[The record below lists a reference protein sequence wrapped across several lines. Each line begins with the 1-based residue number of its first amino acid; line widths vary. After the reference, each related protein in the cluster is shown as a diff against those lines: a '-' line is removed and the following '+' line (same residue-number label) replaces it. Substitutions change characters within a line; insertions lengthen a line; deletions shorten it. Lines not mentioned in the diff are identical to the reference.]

1 MQERSESRSRTGEVD
16 LRHLELRYTEVPG
29 GGYLGIVN
37 ERETERM
44 GTSKNK
50 SLAESLHYFMYS
62 MERVCPASDKIGI
75 DISACLGRSI
85 DGTACYSFFGVR
97 SAFHHPPALG

>member
-1 MQERSESRSRTGEVD
+1 MLHTSEVD
-16 LRHLELRYTEVPG
+16 LRHLDLRYAEVPG

-62 MERVCPASDKIGI
+62 MERVCPASDTI
-75 DISACLGRSI
+75 DMHISACLGRSI
-85 DGTACYSFFGVR
+85 DGTAWYSFFRRMKRVPSSPPD
-97 SAFHHPPALG
+97 SAKTESY